1 MHLQKIQHQLLKMI
15 NQIRATKLWWLI
27 GLILIG
33 AFLRFYRVSHTL
45 LFAGDQGRDAL
56 RVVRIWQQ
64 GDLPLIG
71 PVTSIGN
78 MYLGPLY
85 YYFMLPW
92 LLLSYP
98 SPVGPAYGVAL
109 LSILTIWLFYR
120 LGKEMIGAV
129 GAGLAAGMFV
139 FSNVAVEYAR
149 FSWNPNPAPLFSLIL
164 IWALYRFFKGNHR
177 YLILVALAFSILIQL
192 HYMALLSAF
201 PIILVWGYVVW
212 QVSTKQ
218 PKKVTK
224 LIQSSILAIVVVSV
238 FLIPL
243 IVFDIKHQGVNLQ
256 ALSRLMGGET
266 SITEFDVT
274 VTSWGEKIIRILGE
288 THGRAMFILVDNYFG
303 VNRAVNTFLALI
315 VIGAT
320 VWSLRRHKLPS
331 GPTLLS
337 LFVLVG
343 IVGTSFYSHSL
354 YQHYILFLLPPVF
367 LLIGWLLA
375 QAFSH
380 SKWGKGLVLVFLS
393 WFLIFNVQKYP
404 FHDFSPGLS
413 QLQRDTQIIAEDLSP
428 GERYNVVLISESK
441 DYYAQNYRY
450 YFNTIANKAPV
461 DPSFDDI
468 TAVET
473 LVIINE
479 LKLSV
484 DELIRLGI
492 YEIEIFK
499 DASVKKELTLP
510 SGTHAMIWHKQ

>member
-1 MHLQKIQHQLLKMI
+1 MI
-15 NQIRATKLWWLI
+15 NQICATKLWWLI

-33 AFLRFYRVSHTL
+33 SFLRFYRVSHTL

-56 RVVRIWQQ
+56 RVARIWQQ

-71 PVTSIGN
+71 PVMSIGN
-78 MYLGPLY
+78 IYLGPLY
-85 YYFMLPW
+85 YYYMLPW

-98 SPVGPAYGVAL
+98 SPVGPAYGVAI
-109 LSILTIWLFYR
+109 LSILTIWLLYR
-120 LGKEMIGAV
+120 LGKEIVGPF
-129 GAGLAAGMFV
+129 GAGLAAGLFT
-139 FSNVAVEYAR
+139 FSSVAIEYAR

-164 IWALYRFFKGNHR
+164 IWALYRFFKGNHQ
-177 YLILVALAFSILIQL
+177 YLLLVALAFSILIQL

-201 PIILVWGYVVW
+201 PIILVWGYVLW
-212 QVSTKQ
+212 QAITKRSMQ
-218 PKKVTK
+218 VTK
-224 LIQSSILAIVVVSV
+224 LIQSSIIAIIVVLL

-243 IVFDIKHQGVNLQ
+243 IVFDVKHQGVNLQ
-256 ALSRLMGGET
+256 ALSRLLGGES
-266 SITEFDVT
+266 SITEFDAT
-274 VTSWGEKIIRILGE
+274 VTGLGEKFIKILGE

-303 VNRAVNTFLALI
+303 VNRVANTFLAVIII
-315 VIGAT
+315 VTT
-320 VWSLRRHKLPS
+320 VWSLRRQKFPP
-331 GPTLLS
+331 GPVLLS
-337 LFVLVG
+337 LFVLAG

-380 SKWGKGLVLVFLS
+380 SKLGKGLVLVFLS

-413 QLQRDTQIIAEDLSP
+413 QLQRDTQIIAQELSP
-428 GERYNVVLISESK
+428 AERYNVVLISESK

-468 TAVET
+468 TAVDT

-484 DELIRLGI
+484 DELIKLGI

-499 DASVKKELTLP
+499 NAPVKKELILP